1 MNTKVIEIMEKYFEL
16 IIDLGFDYDGC
27 NSIESLKGLIDELV
41 HLAIL
46 GRGCN
51 TSEPIYINGNKKY
64 NIIHE
69 ELKEDL

>member
-1 MNTKVIEIMEKYFEL
+1 MKKEIEIMEKYFEL
-16 IIDLGFDYDGC
+16 IINLGFDYDGL
-27 NSIESLKGLIDELV
+27 NQVDSLKSLIDELV
-41 HLAIL
+41 RYAKL
-46 GRGCN
+46 GRVCN